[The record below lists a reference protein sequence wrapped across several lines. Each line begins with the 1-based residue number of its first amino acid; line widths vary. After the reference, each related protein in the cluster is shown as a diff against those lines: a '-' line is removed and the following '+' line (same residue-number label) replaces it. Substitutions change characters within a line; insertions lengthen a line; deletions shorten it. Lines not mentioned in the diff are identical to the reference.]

1 MCPLALGTEIQNVA
15 PMPTTLRIS
24 LFAAALLLTAACSK
38 EPAPVAAPSKP
49 LVEQSAADPLPTAAD
64 EFHGS
69 FAPGGIAATYSAKFK
84 EGKIQNLVETRKAT
98 SQTGTYEFL
107 GARLM
112 KYSGAALNSND
123 TIELQFDEQGKVVA
137 ARAGDKE
144 ASTEEIAA
152 IRDRAQS
159 LRSHA
164 VARYAVKGHD
174 QG

>member
-1 MCPLALGTEIQNVA
+1 MLTI
-15 PMPTTLRIS
+15 LRIP
-24 LFAAALLLTAACSK
+24 LLIATLLLATACSK
-38 EPAPVAAPSKP
+38 EPKPATAPSKP
-49 LVEQSAADPLPTAAD
+49 LVEQSAADPVPGSTD

-69 FAPGGIAATYSAKFK
+69 FAPGGIDATYSAKFK
-84 EGKIQNLVETRKAT
+84 EGKIQSLEETRKAA

-123 TIELQFDEQGKVVA
+123 TLELVFDQQGKVITA
-137 ARAGDKE
+137 KAGDKE
-144 ASTEEIAA
+144 VSAAEITA

-164 VARYAVKGHD
+164 VSQYAMQGHD
-174 QG
+174 KV